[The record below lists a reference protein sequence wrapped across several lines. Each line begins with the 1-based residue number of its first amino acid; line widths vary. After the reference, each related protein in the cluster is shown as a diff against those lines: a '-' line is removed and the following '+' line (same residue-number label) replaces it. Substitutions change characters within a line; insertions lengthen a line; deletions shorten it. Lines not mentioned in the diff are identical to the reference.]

1 MKPPGHLY
9 IVATPIGN
17 LADISARV
25 LEVLKKVDVIAAEDT
40 RQSRKLLG
48 HFGIKTPVIAH
59 HQHNE
64 VKSALKLNQRLL
76 DGESIALVSDAGT
89 PLVSDP
95 GATLVK
101 TAHENGIRVIPIP
114 GASAVSS
121 ALSVCGLK
129 FRQFH
134 FEGFLPSSSGDRKR
148 RIRQLSELD
157 SALVFFEAPH
167 RIVASLEDLTDALGS
182 AREVCIAREMT
193 KVYESIRV
201 GKLEDITEQV
211 RENVDE
217 IKGEF
222 VVIVGP
228 ASRSKRGIDLQIDQT
243 LNILM
248 QELTPRKAAEI
259 TARIFG
265 VRRNLLYQRTLELQS
280 ETEEIQSKPD

>member
-1 MKPPGHLY
+1 MKPLGHLY

-17 LADISARV
+17 LADISVRA
-25 LEVLKKVDVIAAEDT
+25 LEVLKNVDVIAAEDT
-40 RQSRKLLG
+40 RQSRKLLS

-64 VKSALKLNQRLL
+64 TKSTLKLHQRLL

-101 TAHENGIRVIPIP
+101 SAHENGIRVIPIP

-167 RIVASLEDLTDALGS
+167 RIVASLEDLTDTLGR

-201 GKLEDITEQV
+201 GKLGDITEQV
-211 RENVDE
+211 CKN
-217 IKGEF
+217 
-222 VVIVGP
+222 
-228 ASRSKRGIDLQIDQT
+228 
-243 LNILM
+243 
-248 QELTPRKAAEI
+248 
-259 TARIFG
+259 
-265 VRRNLLYQRTLELQS
+265 Y
-280 ETEEIQSKPD
+280 